1 MPNIEIMGAERTLLA
16 LEEEY
21 KDSEIN
27 ENWYKTT
34 KAFIESIKNG
44 VTIPDSFEAYSKLLE
59 QIADATDQNFEIC
72 NHGKL
77 ILLY

>member
-21 KDSEIN
+21 KDGEIT
-27 ENWYKTT
+27 ENWYKTQ
-34 KAFIESIKNG
+34 KDFIKSIANG
-44 VTIPDSFEAYSKLLE
+44 IDIDDSFEAYSNLIA
-59 QIADATDQNFEIC
+59 QISEATDGNFEIC
-72 NHGKL
+72 NHARL